1 MKLSLSEAILLGL
14 WARKG
19 ATIQQVLIL
28 KFVFWSENFPCL
40 SRNRLRPMLEGFICS
55 FFSIK
60 VLISPHQNFQQV
72 NIFHLVLYGCTKQL
86 HNFTNIVFETP
97 SLLYR
102 LNDFTLMSEF
112 TRGTQHLNFFQIQS
126 NPLNTDTEGAIES
139 VRINRVSL

>member
-28 KFVFWSENFPCL
+28 KFVFWSEKFPCL

-60 VLISPHQNFQQV
+60 VLISPHQNF
-72 NIFHLVLYGCTKQL
+72 
-86 HNFTNIVFETP
+86 
-97 SLLYR
+97 
-102 LNDFTLMSEF
+102 
-112 TRGTQHLNFFQIQS
+112 
-126 NPLNTDTEGAIES
+126 
-139 VRINRVSL
+139 